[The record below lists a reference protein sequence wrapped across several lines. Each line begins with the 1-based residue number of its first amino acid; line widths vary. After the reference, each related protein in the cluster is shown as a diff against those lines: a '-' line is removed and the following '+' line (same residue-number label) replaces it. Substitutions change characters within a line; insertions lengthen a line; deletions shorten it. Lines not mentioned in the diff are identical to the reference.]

1 MESCAVCNFEWDAI
15 ESREITPRMVMA
27 CAGLGRLLVEAPG
40 RAAERPEP
48 SRWSALEY
56 AGHVRDVLF
65 NVRDRIVLGAAE
77 DNPVPNGMHGTARI
91 ELGLYRC
98 DTPQT
103 LATELDVA
111 ALLFTQ
117 TFDALPP
124 GFDERPIF
132 YGWPT
137 PATRTLRWV
146 AAQAL
151 HECEHHLADVEENI
165 RILTGDL

>member
-1 MESCAVCNFEWDAI
+1 MESCAVCAFEWDAI
-15 ESREITPRMVMA
+15 ASPEITPRMVEA
-27 CAGLGRLLVEAPG
+27 SASLGRLVTEEPD
-40 RAAERPEP
+40 RVAERPEP

-56 AGHVRDVLF
+56 SGHVRDVLF

-91 ELGLYRC
+91 ELGLYRA
-98 DTPQT
+98 DTPGS
-103 LATELDVA
+103 LGNELDVA
-111 ALLFTQ
+111 TSLFTQ
-117 TFDALPP
+117 TFDALPT
-124 GFDERPIF
+124 GFDARPIF

-151 HECEHHLADVEENI
+151 HECEHHLADAEENI
-165 RILTGDL
+165 RILTR